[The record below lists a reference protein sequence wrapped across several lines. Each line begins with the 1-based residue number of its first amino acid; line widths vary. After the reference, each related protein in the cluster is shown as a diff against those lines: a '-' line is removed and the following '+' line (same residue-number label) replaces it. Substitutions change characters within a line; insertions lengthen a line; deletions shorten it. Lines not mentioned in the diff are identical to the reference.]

1 MTVLSGDAPTLT
13 ARRDQT
19 REILSLQ
26 KRIGTERMK
35 ALRELVFPG
44 TRRIGEARIVTVA
57 AMEDLLE
64 LLKARAGDRDT

>member
-1 MTVLSGDAPTLT
+1 MLSGDAPTLT

-35 ALRELVFPG
+35 ALRELAFPD

-57 AMEDLLE
+57 AMENLVE
-64 LLKARAGDRDT
+64 LLKARTDDRDT